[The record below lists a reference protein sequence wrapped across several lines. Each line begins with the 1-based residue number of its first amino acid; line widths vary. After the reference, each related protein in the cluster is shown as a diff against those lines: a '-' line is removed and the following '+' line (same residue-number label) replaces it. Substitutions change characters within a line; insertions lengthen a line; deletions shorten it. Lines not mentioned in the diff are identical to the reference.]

1 MSPLPTSDAVH
12 AKLVWDSQI
21 AIVVST
27 LADGRILE
35 VNDSF
40 VDLLGYA
47 RDEMIGQTSAGL
59 GLWVDPE
66 QRAQL
71 AAALVAG
78 QPLRDFEATVRTK
91 SGAERQ
97 VLAAVTVIE
106 IDCHACLLTQAY
118 DVTAYRQIETRF
130 RALVRN
136 SYDVITILDP
146 DGTRRYVSPSI
157 ERLLGYS
164 PDELLDRS
172 PVDLVHPDDAPRL
185 QEAIASFGRGVKETS
200 VLEVRFRHRNGSWRD
215 FEAIGSNLLAEPGVA
230 GIVFNSRDI
239 TRRKAAEAALRESEE
254 RFRSAFAHA
263 ATGMALIAEDGRF
276 LQVNQ
281 CLCTILA
288 SSEAELLG
296 TSFAEITL
304 AEDRNVDGD
313 LAQQLLRGEIA
324 SYQVEKRL
332 VRKPDEVIWGRITV
346 SLVRGSAGEPLYFV
360 AQIQDIT
367 PFKAAGAALR
377 ESEERFRRAFDHAP
391 IGMSLVA
398 QDGHFILVNRALCD
412 MVGYSEE
419 ELLGKTF
426 LDITYPEDVANNLE
440 LFKRLWAGELD
451 AYQLEKRYLR
461 KDGGVIWIHL
471 TGSIVRDANGPR
483 NGIAQIVDITDRRHL
498 EMDRAI
504 MHASEREYTRQLRA
518 LTEMR
523 ADLTAMIAHELR
535 APVAALRMM
544 TFLLATGELSSQAE
558 GEMFAAVKGEIERLD
573 RLIDDVAEVT
583 SAEREDFSVQLNPVR
598 LNALFENAAAYAHVA
613 LEDHPFTGPPA
624 LDVRV
629 WCDAERISQVLRNL
643 LDNAAKHTPS
653 GTPVALRAHRE
664 DTRVRMEVV
673 DRGPGLPAEDV
684 ALIFEKFGRG
694 HQAAELQTPGAGLG
708 LYLSRQI
715 VEAHGSELTVASAPA
730 TGTVFAF
737 DLEVVS

>member
-1 MSPLPTSDAVH
+1 MSPLPTSYAVH
-12 AKLVWDSQI
+12 AKPAWDSQI

-40 VDLLGYA
+40 VNLLGYA

-59 GLWVDPE
+59 GLWVDTE

-71 AAALVAG
+71 TAALVAG

-130 RALVRN
+130 QALVRN

-157 ERLLGYS
+157 ERLLGYA
-164 PDELLDRS
+164 PDELLGRN
-172 PVDLVHPDDAPRL
+172 PVDLVHPDDASRL
-185 QEAIASFGRGVKETS
+185 QAVIQSLAHGVKETT
-200 VLEVRFRHRNGSWRD
+200 VLEVRFRHRDGRWRD
-215 FEAIGSNLLAEPGVA
+215 FEAIGTNLLAEPGVA

-254 RFRSAFAHA
+254 RFRSAF
-263 ATGMALIAEDGRF
+263 
-276 LQVNQ
+276 
-281 CLCTILA
+281 
-288 SSEAELLG
+288 
-296 TSFAEITL
+296 
-304 AEDRNVDGD
+304 
-313 LAQQLLRGEIA
+313 
-324 SYQVEKRL
+324 
-332 VRKPDEVIWGRITV
+332 
-346 SLVRGSAGEPLYFV
+346 
-360 AQIQDIT
+360 
-367 PFKAAGAALR
+367 
-377 ESEERFRRAFDHAP
+377 DHAP

-398 QDGHFILVNRALCD
+398 EDGRFIQVNRALCD
-412 MVGYSEE
+412 MVDYSEE

-426 LDITYPEDVANNLE
+426 HDITHPEDVANNLE
-440 LFKRLWAGELD
+440 LFERLWAGEID
-451 AYQLEKRYLR
+451 DYQLEKRYLR
-461 KDGGVIWIHL
+461 KDGRVIWIHL
-471 TGSIVRDANGPR
+471 TGSIVRDANGPK

-504 MHASEREYTRQLRA
+504 MLASEREYTRQLRA

-544 TFLLATGELSSQAE
+544 TFLLATGELSAQAE

-573 RLIDDVAEVT
+573 RLINDVAEAT
-583 SAEREDFSVQLNPVR
+583 SAEREDFSVQLSPVP
-598 LNALFENAAAYAHVA
+598 LHVLFETAATYARA
-613 LEDHPFTGPPA
+613 TLGDHPFTMSPA
-624 LDVRV
+624 PDVRV
-629 WCDAERISQVLRNL
+629 CCDAERISQVLCNL

-653 GTPVALRAHRE
+653 DTPIALRAHRE
-664 DTRVRMEVV
+664 ETRVRLEVV

-694 HQAAELQTPGAGLG
+694 HQAAEQQTPGAGLG

-715 VEAHGSELTVASAPA
+715 VEAHGSDLTVVSAPG